1 MTLIIL
7 NVKSVTTTVVG
18 WIVFAL
24 MFALLAVPL
33 IVSHD
38 TLYPFIFG
46 KIIAFRILI
55 ELILATLAIGYLFGA
70 RITIQWRHPLIIA
83 LGIFIAV
90 QIVASATGVDFWRS
104 LWSTQERMTGLLT
117 TFHFAAFFLLAIM
130 VIRSLRQ
137 WKWLIAFS
145 LAISLIV
152 AALGLFERNTVQMAS
167 VLGNP
172 IYVSVYAMIHA
183 YLAAILFTMAQRQ
196 IGFQFFAII
205 AGLINII
212 VMFLAG
218 GRGVILAF
226 LASVCLLV
234 FSSIFFL
241 SKKMRNIFLSG
252 IVVLCIAAGGIL
264 WYGSTTV
271 GTQWA
276 EKNLP
281 YSLKRIVLLPQY
293 WNPENRTEVWRI
305 GIEGFK
311 ERPILGWGWENF
323 PLIFQKH
330 YSKPI
335 PGEGTT
341 YFDRSHNQLIDIL
354 SLNGIIGLG
363 AYFALWGALYW
374 MMLCTLRRSVMPRR
388 KSTVLLLI
396 GVCSAYFLQ
405 NITVFDTPAPLIMFY
420 VLLAFAYFL
429 SIEEEYSQ
437 EISPEKAPRLR
448 PLHVVPLSFLI
459 GIIAVYAIY
468 ELNIKPYMASAE
480 TVTALRL
487 AQRDPMSSLEHFKRA
502 LSSHTFTN
510 YENRLQLG
518 KYALASLQQGGAMSD
533 EKKNLFD
540 FSISEIQKNIKEH
553 PLDVKNYYALSAL
566 YRINSEYDESYLEK
580 AEEGLRSVAELAPM
594 RPETFSETLQLYVQK
609 LDVEKSKEWAGKVA
623 EHVSK
628 GEAHYQLGQLYLRR
642 KEYAIMLTEM
652 QAALTDGYNIYENT
666 SVFVHLTKTILPK
679 DITSEIVAFVD
690 AAAAVYPNHPDILG
704 SRILIH
710 FKAGD
715 KVGAQKYIEELR
727 AKNADIAKAME
738 EYLKKE

>member
-1 MTLIIL
+1 
-7 NVKSVTTTVVG
+7 VKSVTTRIVG
-18 WIVFAL
+18 WIVFGL
-24 MFALLAVPL
+24 ILSILAVPL

-55 ELILATLAIGYLFGA
+55 QLILSILAIGYLFGA
-70 RITIQWRHPLIIA
+70 RITVSWRHPLIIT
-83 LGIFIAV
+83 LGICIAV
-90 QIVASATGVDFWRS
+90 QIVASVIGVDFWRS

-117 TFHFAAFFLLAIM
+117 TFHFAAFFLVAIAT
-130 VIRSLRQ
+130 IQSLRQ

-152 AALGLFERNTVQMAS
+152 AALGLFERNTVQIAS

-172 IYVSVYAMIHA
+172 IYVSVYAMIHV

-196 IGFQFFAII
+196 IGFQFLAVI
-205 AGLINII
+205 AGLTNIA

-226 LASVCLLV
+226 LVSICILALT
-234 FSSIFFL
+234 SIFFL
-241 SKKMRNIFLSG
+241 SKKMRKIFLSG
-252 IVVLCIAAGGIL
+252 IVVLSIAAGGIL
-264 WYGSTTV
+264 WYGATPK

-281 YSLKRIVLLPQY
+281 YSIKRIVLLPQY

-305 GIEGFK
+305 GLEGFK
-311 ERPILGWGWENF
+311 ERPILGWGWESF
-323 PLIFQKH
+323 SYIFQK
-330 YSKPI
+330 YYVKPV

-354 SLNGIIGLG
+354 SLNGIVGLG

-374 MMLCTLRRSVMPRR
+374 MILRRMKR
-388 KSTVLLLI
+388 STDVRQRGTLLLLI
-396 GVCSAYFLQ
+396 GVFTAYFLQ
-405 NITVFDTPAPLIMFY
+405 NLTVFDTPAPLIMFY

-429 SIEEEYSQ
+429 CNEEEYSQ
-437 EISPEKAPRLR
+437 QISTEKTSRLR
-448 PLHVVPLSFLI
+448 PLHAVPLSFLI
-459 GIIAVYAIY
+459 GVIAVYAIY
-468 ELNIKPYMASAE
+468 EFNIKPYMASAE
-480 TVTALRL
+480 TVAALRL

-510 YENRLQLG
+510 YENRLQLA
-518 KYALASLQQGGAMSD
+518 KYALASLQQGGSMTD
-533 EKKNLFD
+533 GKKDLLD
-540 FSISEIQKNIKEH
+540 FAIKEIQKNTKEH

-566 YRINSEYDESYLEK
+566 NRVASEYDAAALER
-580 AEEGLRSVAELAPM
+580 AEEALKRAAELAPM

-623 EHVSK
+623 EHVNR

-642 KEYAIMLTEM
+642 KEFASMLTEM
-652 QAALTDGYNIYENT
+652 QTALKEGYNIYENT
-666 SVFVHLTKTILPK
+666 SVYVYLTKTILLK
-679 DITSEIVAFVD
+679 SITPQIIAFID
-690 AAAAVYPNHPDILG
+690 AAALANQNSPDMLG

-710 FKAGD
+710 YKAGD
-715 KVGAQKYIEELR
+715 RATAVKYLEELR
-727 AKNADIAKAME
+727 VKNADIAKAME